1 MARFNFTN
9 ITLNSRADISTVM
22 ENFNKVENLGA
33 LKSELDSAVE
43 TINGNITNINNN
55 LGTIS
60 RKNYS
65 IGTTTPTGGSNGDIY
80 DQYF

>member
-9 ITLNSRADISTVM
+9 ITLTSKADITTVM
-22 ENFNKVENLGA
+22 NNFNKIEELGA
-33 LKSELDSAVE
+33 LKSEVDTQIE
-43 TINGNITNINNN
+43 TVNNSITNINNN

>member
-9 ITLNSRADISTVM
+9 ITLNSRADISAVM
-22 ENFNKVENLGA
+22 DNFNKIEQSAA
-33 LKSELDSAVE
+33 LSSDLTTAVE
-43 TINGNITNINNN
+43 TINTNISNINNN

-60 RKNYS
+60 SKNYS

>member
-9 ITLNSRADISTVM
+9 ITLTSKADITTVM
-22 ENFNKVENLGA
+22 NNFNKIEELGA
-33 LKSELDSAVE
+33 LKSEVDTQIE
-43 TINGNITNINNN
+43 TVNNSITNINNN

-60 RKNYS
+60 SKNYS
-65 IGTTTPTGGSNGDIY
+65 IGTTTPSGGSNGDIY